1 MNYLTNYYKNLCEQL
16 QQQVNILQSQLDEY
30 VMPPG
35 VKDGQKGLLHGS
47 TVVSDEE
54 RKAVDNNKYYPKLK
68 SGENNLTPRPI
79 SDKDYNSVKDEIVKK
94 AREKTK
100 PKSNLPYSERAG
112 EGEEDSS
119 VPTPTPSNPTD
130 RTKIDFSQFFK
141 PNDDKNRVR
150 YINSKVNNLDNGL
163 NEANIR
169 NPSDQLAAGRTT
181 GGNNIFRLSAGYD
194 RMNDMLHYQA
204 AHAIAE
210 PHEQEA
216 IERVLTDMAGSGTGT
231 LADMGHMRTAVGAV
245 KRLKGTEAFAKS
257 LSSVR
262 APIEQE
268 SLSRAKQNLYS
279 LHNVN
284 MKDVRAGDLTPREE
298 EEMEDQVFDVSQQR
312 ILGSRKKK

>member
-1 MNYLTNYYKNLCEQL
+1 MNYLTNYYKNLSEQL
-16 QQQVNILQSQLDEY
+16 QAKVNYLQSLMEEQTPNKKGMKLSIIDR
-30 VMPPG
+30 VSGSASSDSG
-35 VKDGQKGLLHGS
+35 VGAQYIAMGEDGKHYS
-47 TVVSDEE
+47 FRSD
-54 RKAVDNNKYYPKLK
+54 AQWAYDNEDPSQHAPKTYEVHTGNPKHEIEDLREINWNDK
-68 SGENNLTPRPI
+68 HDAHEFNNYRPR
-79 SDKDYNSVKDEIVKK
+79 
-94 AREKTK
+94 
-100 PKSNLPYSERAG
+100 
-112 EGEEDSS
+112 
-119 VPTPTPSNPTD
+119 
-130 RTKIDFSQFFK
+130 
-141 PNDDKNRVR
+141 
-150 YINSKVNNLDNGL
+150 L

-169 NPSDQLAAGRTT
+169 NPTDQLAAGRRSRDNNID
-181 GGNNIFRLSAGYD
+181 NNIFRFSAGWN

-245 KRLKGTEAFAKS
+245 KRLKGTEDFAKS

-284 MKDVRAGDLTPREE
+284 MKDVKAGDLTPREE
-298 EEMEDQVFDVSQQR
+298 EEMDDHVFDVSQER